1 MKYTHCFFLKLVL
14 CNALL
19 FSLTSCLSEKVL
31 KPSVNRDIRWLFDGT
46 NLDDWQKTDYAGKG
60 DIRIDDN
67 GSLVL
72 EMGAEL
78 SGIHWKGEPLPV
90 ENYEIHLKAKRT
102 MGSDFFCGLT
112 FPYKDNHAT
121 LVLGGWG
128 GSLIGISSI
137 DDFDAS
143 ENETGDAFIFD
154 DDRWYDVRL
163 RVTESE
169 LMVWIDDEQVID
181 CEVEGRKIG
190 MRFGEI
196 EMSVPL
202 GLCTYATTGVIRDV
216 FLKKI

>member
-1 MKYTHCFFLKLVL
+1 MPKNSFIPT
-14 CNALL
+14 
-19 FSLTSCLSEKVL
+19 LTQNDL
-31 KPSVNRDIRWLFDGT
+31 WLFNGS
-46 NLDDWQKTDYAGKG
+46 NLNDWERTDFAGKG
-60 DIRIDDN
+60 EVMIDEN

-78 SGIHWKGEPLPV
+78 SGVHWKGEPLPV
-90 ENYEIHLKAKRT
+90 VNYEIHFKAKRT

-112 FPYKDNHAT
+112 FPFKQSHAT

-143 ENETGDAFIFD
+143 ENETGDAYIFED
-154 DDRWYDVRL
+154 NQWYDIRL
-163 RVTESE
+163 RVTDSE
-169 LMVWIDDEQVID
+169 ISVWINEEQVID
-181 CEVEGRKIG
+181 CEVEGRKVA

-202 GLCTYATTGVIRDV
+202 GICTYATTGVIREV
-216 FLKKI
+216 LLKRI